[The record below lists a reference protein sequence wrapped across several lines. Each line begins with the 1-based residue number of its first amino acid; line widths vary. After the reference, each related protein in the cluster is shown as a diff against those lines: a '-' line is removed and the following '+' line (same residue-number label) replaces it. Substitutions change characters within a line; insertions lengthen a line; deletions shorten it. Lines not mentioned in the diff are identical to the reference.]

1 MPVLINNFA
10 ITPAPNVTYTKNFIR
25 TNGNGIIGVS
35 YDIQLAGTIIAYK
48 GNPEP
53 GGFSSDGVYT
63 SYSTT
68 DDPISTIAETGLLK
82 TIMAKQAALRS
93 LVSTSP
99 VSLAITGFDGSSG
112 INTECEIANIAF
124 DDKSLWTNTCGY
136 TISLTTPSI
145 SGVEFTYSISEASE
159 EWGISESD
167 SYTAT
172 LIAIEDQKKTY
183 TITHSVSAV
192 GQRVNGGSAFDQ
204 AKGYVTSVIGLGTA
218 NLPESL
224 LPIVAG
230 QTIYNNKVTE
240 TSNVLTGSYSI
251 QEEFILGSLSQAA
264 TESISINVETDT
276 SSFTRVAIQGTIT
289 GFNLE
294 AYNATSVDKYANA
307 LGYWKSVED
316 LLYYRVNDFFSATC
330 PLNENPLSKSV
341 GHNITEGT
349 ISYNLSYD
357 NRLANLILG
366 AVNEEIQISDTYPGQ
381 IINVVPVIGGS
392 QPVLQYVNAR
402 SEYKRSLSI
411 SANMPLTNCGLVKP
425 ALADLAAVFELYK
438 PVSTQVYYSSPSENW
453 NPKTGQYSYSIEWV
467 YKGPST
473 QNAY

>member
-1 MPVLINNFA
+1 MPVIINGSA

-25 TNGNGIIGVS
+25 TEGNGIIGVS

-53 GGFSSDGVYT
+53 TGLSPNSVYT

-68 DDPISTIAETGLLK
+68 DDPISAITDSSLLS

-99 VSLAITGFDGSSG
+99 VILAITGFDGGSG
-112 INTECEIANIAF
+112 INTNCEITNIAF
-124 DDKSLWTNTCGY
+124 DDESLWTNRCGY
-136 TISLTTPSI
+136 NISLVTPSI
-145 SGVEFTYSISEASE
+145 GEIEFAYSISEASE

-167 SYTAT
+167 AYTAT
-172 LIAIEDQKKTY
+172 PTNIQDQKKIY

-204 AKGYVTSVIGLGTA
+204 AKGYVTSVIGLGST

-224 LPIVAG
+224 FPIVASY
-230 QTIYNNKVTE
+230 TIYNNKVTE

-251 QEEFILGSLSQAA
+251 QEEFTLGLSLQPA
-264 TESISINVETDT
+264 TESVSISVDTDT
-276 SSFTRVAIQGTIT
+276 SSFTRVAIQGTIN

-294 AYNATSVDKYANA
+294 EYDSASVDKYANA
-307 LGYWKSVED
+307 LSYWKAIEPA
-316 LLYYRVNDFFSATC
+316 LYTRVNDFFNATC

-341 GHNITEGT
+341 SHNITEGVIT
-349 ISYNLSYD
+349 YNISYD
-357 NRLANLILG
+357 NRLANLISG
-366 AVNEEIQISDTYPGQ
+366 AINEEIQISDTYPGQ

-392 QPVLQYVNAR
+392 QPVLQYVNSR
-402 SEYKRSLSI
+402 SEYKRSLNI
-411 SANMPLTNCGLVKP
+411 SVNMPISNCLLTKPSLV
-425 ALADLAAVFELYK
+425 DLAAIFELYK
-438 PVSTQVYYSSPSENW
+438 PVSDQIYYTPPSENW
-453 NPKTGQYSYSIEWV
+453 NPKTGQYSYSIEWI

-473 QNAY
+473 YNAY